1 MIIEMKPSLLTQMS
15 KPPSLILLSVV
26 LFNLLVVPN
35 SDARKLPVA
44 RSLTNTDGKKID
56 ATVLAN
62 DGTKIKIRR
71 TSDGQEFSIDLA
83 KLTQEDQDFLNA
95 PTVQEKFE
103 PIPVERPPKDAKPEI
118 RDWKL
123 KDGRSVTGSLSSVN
137 ENQQCV
143 FIRRSA
149 DQVTQILRFDLLT
162 DQELTTA
169 FLMRKSVTKK
179 PSELRKFTLK
189 NESVPGRVAHI
200 DNKGIWLIRS
210 NGSLIKDVKEE
221 DLNEE
226 DLEFIR
232 AWRGAD

>member
-1 MIIEMKPSLLTQMS
+1 MP
-15 KPPSLILLSVV
+15 KPPSVILLSVI

-44 RSLTNTDGKKID
+44 RILTNTDGKKID

-83 KLTQEDQDFLNA
+83 KLAQEDQDFLNA
-95 PTVQEKFE
+95 PTVQEKLE
-103 PIPVERPPKDAKPEI
+103 PIPVERPPKAKEPEI

-123 KDGRSVTGSLSSVN
+123 KDGRSVTGSVVSVN

-162 DQELTTA
+162 DEELTTA
-169 FLMRKSVTKK
+169 FLMHNRVTKK
-179 PSELRKFTLK
+179 PSKFRKFTLK
-189 NESVPGRVAHI
+189 NDSIRACVAHI
-200 DNKGIWLIRS
+200 DHKGIWLIRS
-210 NGSLIKDVKEE
+210 NGALIKDVQEG
-221 DLNEE
+221 DLTEE

-232 AWRGAD
+232 AWRDEL